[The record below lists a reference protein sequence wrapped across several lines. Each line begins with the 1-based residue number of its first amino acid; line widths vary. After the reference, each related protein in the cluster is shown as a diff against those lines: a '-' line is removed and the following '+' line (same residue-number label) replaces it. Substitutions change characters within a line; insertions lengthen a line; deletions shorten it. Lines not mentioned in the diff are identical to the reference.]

1 MSITDWKDLTNIA
14 FFLVGGTIATL
25 TYLQARRTI
34 FSPLKTEIFK
44 SQLKAIEEVVAF
56 FRASPG
62 ERVEDLLGLEEILD
76 LNASRMTDA
85 FVLAIHP
92 EKVRPLDD
100 RYDTAVG
107 MVLKR
112 ERADKYLRKVDEDN
126 SDDTSPVGE
135 WADWELPGV
144 EFTQTYADYRGRLA
158 LLASSPYLPE
168 AIRIPLDAF
177 AAACQSA
184 VGKIGDA
191 VEIAARDMEIRYP
204 EPEDVARISYAWVWN
219 IYAELMPQMDDLADD
234 VMRAVNEYLDFDGA
248 LNLRGRGQSKTQEP
262 KAPDAA

>member
-14 FFLVGGTIATL
+14 FFLVGGTIAVL
-25 TYLQARRTI
+25 TYLQARKTV

-56 FRASPG
+56 FKESPG
-62 ERVEDLLGLEEILD
+62 DRIEDLLGLEEILD

-92 EKVRPLDD
+92 EKFRPRDD
-100 RYDTAVG
+100 RYDVAVG

-112 ERADKYLRKVDEDN
+112 ERVDKYLRPFDGDTPN
-126 SDDTSPVGE
+126 DTSPAGD
-135 WADWELPGV
+135 WANWELPGV
-144 EFTQTYADYRGRLA
+144 EFTQTYADYRGRVA

-168 AIRIPLDAF
+168 AIRTPLDTF
-177 AAACQSA
+177 VSACQLA
-184 VGKIGDA
+184 VGQIGNA
-191 VEIAARDMEIRYP
+191 VEIAAQDMEQRYP
-204 EPEDVARISYAWVWN
+204 NASDVARISYPWVWN
-219 IYAELMPQMDDLADD
+219 IYVELMPPLDDMADN

-248 LNLRGRGQSKTQEP
+248 LNLRGRNRSTSQEP
-262 KAPDAA
+262 NASDAP